1 MARELPNLLAL
12 RAFEAAGRH
21 LSFTRAA
28 EELFLTQGAISRHV
42 RGLEEE
48 LGVKLFHRRAR
59 SMELTASGAA
69 YFATVRQAFDLL
81 ASGSRQVRSSR
92 AQVRLK
98 VALTAS
104 FAANWLLPRLSRFTV
119 AHSEIGIDLEP
130 GVQVVDL
137 SAEGVDAAI
146 RYGSDN
152 WPGLD
157 AAVLMSE
164 DVFPVCSP
172 TLLTSDPPLRKVSD
186 LVHHNLLLSG
196 PRSDW
201 DDWAAF
207 AGLDL
212 RAVPRQ
218 TMLYDYN
225 LVLQAAVDGMGV
237 ALGRRI
243 LVEGRLKS
251 GELIQALPQ
260 TLRGSLGYYLV
271 TLPAKRGDRSIDAF
285 RTWLLA
291 EAAEQDRSSDI

>member
-1 MARELPNLLAL
+1 MAREFPNLLAL

-42 RGLEEE
+42 RGLEDE

-59 SMELTASGAA
+59 SMELTQAGAG
-69 YFATVRQAFDLL
+69 YLATVRQAFDLL
-81 ASGSRQVRSSR
+81 AAGTRQARTSST
-92 AQVRLK
+92 QVRLK

-104 FAANWLLPRLSRFTV
+104 FAANWLLPRLSHF
-119 AHSEIGIDLEP
+119 AASNPDIGIDLEP
-130 GVQVVDL
+130 GIQLIDL
-137 SAEGVDAAI
+137 SAEDVDAAI
-146 RYGSDN
+146 RYGTGN

-157 AAVLMSE
+157 ATALMSE
-164 DVFPVCSP
+164 AFFPVCNP
-172 TLLTSDPPLRKVSD
+172 ALLTQGPPLHTASD

-196 PRSDW
+196 PHSDW
-201 DDWAAF
+201 DDWAEL

-212 RAVPRQ
+212 RSVPRQ

-243 LVEGRLKS
+243 LIEERLKS
-251 GELIQALPQ
+251 GALVQALPL
-260 TLRGSLGYYLV
+260 TLRGARGYYLV
-271 TLPAKRGDRSIDAF
+271 TLPARRGDKSIEAF
-285 RTWLLA
+285 RNWLLA
-291 EAAEQDRSSDI
+291 EAAQAHA

>member
-42 RGLEEE
+42 RGLEDE

-59 SMELTASGAA
+59 SMELTPQGAA
-69 YFATVRQAFDLL
+69 YLSTVRQAFDLL
-81 ASGSRQVRSSR
+81 ASGSRQVRAAR
-92 AQVRLK
+92 AQIRLK

-104 FAANWLLPRLSRFTV
+104 FAANWLLPRLSRFTA
-119 AHSEIGIDLEP
+119 AHPEIGIDFEP
-130 GVQVVDL
+130 SVQIIDL
-137 SAEGVDAAI
+137 SAEGIDAAI
-146 RYGSDN
+146 RYGGGS

-157 AAVLMSE
+157 ATALMSE
-164 DVFPVCSP
+164 EVFPVCSP
-172 TLLTSDPPLRKVSD
+172 ALLAKGPPLEEVAD

-201 DDWAAF
+201 EGWAA
-207 AGLDL
+207 AADLDL
-212 RAVPRQ
+212 QSVPRQ

-225 LVLQAAVDGMGV
+225 LVLQAALDGMGV

-243 LVEGRLKS
+243 LVEERLRS
-251 GELIQALPQ
+251 GELVQPLVQ
-260 TLRGSLGYYLV
+260 SLRNAMGYYLV
-271 TLPAKRGDRSIDAF
+271 TLPARRGDKSIDTF
-285 RTWLLA
+285 RNWLLD
-291 EAAEQDRSSDI
+291 EAASLPAADA